1 MEGGTDSLLCWRHT
15 SCAKHMFLL
24 LVLKNFPVTLEN
36 LILLLSQ
43 WFCVVVSVCRII
55 LFLRCL
61 FYYKNNPVAANSLL
75 KDIFFC
81 KFLRVV
87 CKILIK
93 FWDSGKIISKY
104 FRENFEKY
112 LWRSRGFPGGS
123 DGKESACNSGDLGSI
138 PELKRPPG
146 ESNGFPL
153 QYSCLENSM
162 DRGALWSSSM
172 GSQRVGPGWVTNTQD
187 SGAKL
192 WIILKEKNLKWL
204 L

>member
-1 MEGGTDSLLCWRHT
+1 MQAVLLVLHGTLSPLVLCMHKATGLNALTFQHLPTLLNERAGLLPCGLPGQVPSEQADSLLCWRHT

-93 FWDSGKIISKY
+93 F
-104 FRENFEKY
+104 
-112 LWRSRGFPGGS
+112 
-123 DGKESACNSGDLGSI
+123 
-138 PELKRPPG
+138 
-146 ESNGFPL
+146 
-153 QYSCLENSM
+153 
-162 DRGALWSSSM
+162 
-172 GSQRVGPGWVTNTQD
+172 
-187 SGAKL
+187 
-192 WIILKEKNLKWL
+192 
-204 L
+204 